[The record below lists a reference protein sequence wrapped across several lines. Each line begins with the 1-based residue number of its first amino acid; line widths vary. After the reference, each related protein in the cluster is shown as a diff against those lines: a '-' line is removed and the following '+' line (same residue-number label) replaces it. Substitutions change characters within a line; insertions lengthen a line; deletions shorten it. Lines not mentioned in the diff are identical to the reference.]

1 MWVLLLGLFDLL
13 CRSLWFSYFFYFFL
27 FFKVALVD
35 VGLCRWWLVSVVAAV
50 VVGGCCNLVV
60 DVPVLLMVMRRGYI
74 ILM

>member
-1 MWVLLLGLFDLL
+1 MICRADLSG
-13 CRSLWFSYFFYFFL
+13 CVCVF

-50 VVGGCCNLVV
+50 VVGGYCNLVV
-60 DVPVLLMVMRRGYI
+60 DVPVLLMVMTGGYI